1 MSDQIDNVPQ
11 DRDEELREQ
20 ILVNKRRSGG
30 DPSLLLDL
38 LSELVFERQTWK
50 KRGEDGWS
58 FLRFVQTPFDDGG
71 LGWDRSEV
79 ENIVQFDHKYEK
91 EGPQHDPAKAEEMNR
106 LRSTVKDLLN
116 PDAAEH
122 GGDRKS
128 EEAQDQVRNTNS
140 KSTDDESYALRR
152 LKRDHP
158 ELAQKVIGGEMSA
171 NAAAIKAGFRDKTAT
186 IPIHKGGEEQHERAA
201 ERLAKH
207 FDDVETLIEHLQNH
221 A

>member
-116 PDAAEH
+116 PDAAGH
-122 GGDRKS
+122 GEVGKGRGDRV
-128 EEAQDQVRNTNS
+128 DNVNS
-140 KSTDDESYALRR
+140 KDGGNSESYALRR

-158 ELAQKVIGGEMSA
+158 ELAERVIGGEMSA
-171 NAAAIKAGFRDKTAT
+171 NAAAVEAGFRDKTAT

-207 FDDVETLIEHLQNH
+207 FDDVETLIKHLQNH

>member
-38 LSELVFERQTWK
+38 LSELVFERETWK

-91 EGPQHDPAKAEEMNR
+91 EGPQHDPSKAEEMTR

-116 PDAAEH
+116 PEAGPEKGNEYSDDSAVDNINSND
-122 GGDRKS
+122 GGTS
-128 EEAQDQVRNTNS
+128 
-140 KSTDDESYALRR
+140 ESYALRR

-158 ELAQKVIGGEMSA
+158 ELAEKVVADEMSA
-171 NAAAIKAGFRDKTAT
+171 NAAAIEAGFRDKTAT

-207 FDDVETLIEHLQNH
+207 FDDVETLIRHLQNH